1 MKLNREFLVGLVV
14 VSAIAVLYIG
24 VNYLKGIN
32 LFMDKQKFY
41 AVYNNVSGLESASP
55 VVLNGFKIGVVKN
68 ISLHTDGSG
77 RIVAEVIIND
87 KKLKVP
93 RDTKFEIFDSDF
105 FGGKSL
111 QIIMGSSPEFAVS
124 GDTLSSG
131 VVLGI
136 TESIKQEIEPL
147 KKKTTQIFTTL
158 DSLLTGL
165 SSAVHSEDSQ
175 GIEAM
180 FKNIQQTFQNLSTLT
195 GEMTGT
201 LTENRQNF
209 TEIFRNTR
217 DISEKLKSHSD
228 VLTGT
233 LKNANRITDS
243 LANANIGQMLRS
255 LETAVTGLNKVLSSL
270 NNEGSS
276 LGKITRTDSLH
287 QQLLTAG
294 KSLDFLLNDI
304 QDNPKRYV
312 NVSVFGGKDDED
324 AKLSRREKELIR
336 EEVKRNMGE
345 DKRE

>member
-1 MKLNREFLVGLVV
+1 MKLNKEFLVGLVV

-41 AVYNNVSGLESASP
+41 AVYNNVSGLEAASP
-55 VVLNGFKIGVVKN
+55 VVLNGFKIGAVKN
-68 ISLHTDGSG
+68 VALHTDGSG

-87 KKLKVP
+87 KKLKLP
-93 RDTKFEIFDSDF
+93 RDTKFEIFDADL
-105 FGGKSL
+105 FGGKSI
-111 QIIMGSSPEFAVS
+111 QIIVGSSPEYAVS

-165 SSAVHSEDSQ
+165 STAVRSEDSQ

-180 FKNIQQTFQNLSTLT
+180 FRNIQQTFQNLSTLT

-217 DISEKLKSHSD
+217 DISEKLKAHSD

-304 QDNPKRYV
+304 QDNPKRYI
-312 NVSVFGGKDDED
+312 NVSVFGGKDDGD
-324 AKLSRREKELIR
+324 TKLSRREKELIR
-336 EEVKRNMGE
+336 DEVKRNVNE
-345 DKRE
+345 DKRD

>member
-1 MKLNREFLVGLVV
+1 MKLNKEFLVGLVV

-41 AVYNNVSGLESASP
+41 AVYNNVSGLEAASP
-55 VVLNGFKIGVVKN
+55 VVLNGFKIGAVKN
-68 ISLHTDGSG
+68 VALHTDGSG

-87 KKLKVP
+87 KKLKLP
-93 RDTKFEIFDSDF
+93 RDTKFEIFDADL
-105 FGGKSL
+105 FGGKSI
-111 QIIMGSSPEFAVS
+111 QIIVGSSPEYAVS

-147 KKKTTQIFTTL
+147 KKKTAQIFTTL

-165 SSAVHSEDSQ
+165 SAALRSEDSQ
-175 GIEAM
+175 GIEVT
-180 FKNIQQTFQNLSTLT
+180 FRNIQQTFQNLATLT
-195 GEMTGT
+195 GDMTGT
-201 LTENRQNF
+201 LAENRQNF
-209 TEIFRNTR
+209 KEIFRNTR
-217 DISEKLKSHSD
+217 DISDKLLLHTD

-255 LETAVTGLNKVLSSL
+255 LESAVTGLNKVLLSL

-276 LGKITRTDSLH
+276 LGKITHTDSLH
-287 QQLLTAG
+287 HQLLTAG

-304 QDNPKRYV
+304 QENPKRYIS
-312 NVSVFGGKDDED
+312 VSVFGGKED
-324 AKLSRREKELIR
+324 HHTKLTRREKELIR
-336 EEVKRNMGE
+336 EEVQRNMKE
-345 DKRE
+345 EK

>member
-14 VSAIAVLYIG
+14 VSAIAILYIG

-41 AVYNNVSGLESASP
+41 AIYNNVSGLEAASP

-68 ISLHTDGSG
+68 VSLHTDGSG

-93 RDTKFEIFDSDF
+93 SDTKFEIFDADL

-111 QIIMGSSPEFAVS
+111 QIIMGSSTDYATS
-124 GDTLSSG
+124 GDTLASG

-147 KKKTTQIFTTL
+147 KKKTVQIFNTL
-158 DSLLTGL
+158 DSLLNGL
-165 SSAVHSEDSQ
+165 SLAIRSSDSN
-175 GIEAM
+175 GIAAM
-180 FKNIQQTFQNLSTLT
+180 FKDVQQTFQNLSNLT
-195 GEMTGT
+195 EELSGT
-201 LTENRQNF
+201 LTDNRPHLN
-209 TEIFRNTR
+209 EIFRNTR
-217 DISEKLKSHSD
+217 EISEKLKSHSD

-255 LETAVTGLNKVLSSL
+255 LETAVSGLNKMLSSM
-270 NNEGSS
+270 NNEESS
-276 LGKITRTDSLH
+276 LGKITHTDSLH
-287 QQLLTAG
+287 QQLLLAG

-304 QDNPKRYV
+304 QENPKRYI
-312 NVSVFGGKDDED
+312 NVSVFGGREDSD
-324 AKLSRREKELIR
+324 AKLTRREKELIK
-336 EEVKRNMGE
+336 EEVRRNMASE
-345 DKRE
+345 RKD